1 VFPSVFC
8 KYFLYFRDLIPTLP
22 ILLGL
27 PIIQYLPYLPYLQ
40 YLLYLLYIQRF
51 TTCFPCFSWFPTSH
65 NCPDYSLG
73 VLAIAIYLFCLP
85 GSKWCYRLHN
95 TQRQSDLQ
103 QGSSIELVALQYC
116 ARVPQRFVYTTC
128 IQAPLKQA
136 DILLF
141 PISYFLHFSYLDL
154 PTFLQPRSYYVQL
167 PTQSYVIN
175 YVDPTLPTYRCPCIA
190 TCT

>member
-1 VFPSVFC
+1 VCFQVFFANIILFPLLGT
-8 KYFLYFRDLIPTLP
+8 YPTHPTLP
-22 ILLGL
+22 ILPIL
-27 PIIQYLPYLPYLQ
+27 PYPTYTTYHTYPTLQYLPYI
-40 YLLYLLYIQRF
+40 LYLLFIQRF
-51 TTCFPCFSWFPTSH
+51 TTCYPCFSWFPTSN
-65 NCPDYSLG
+65 NCPDYSLS

-136 DILLF
+136 DIFFLPISSFLLF
-141 PISYFLHFSYLDL
+141 PTSIFGLLK
-154 PTFLQPRSYYVQL
+154 
-167 PTQSYVIN
+167 
-175 YVDPTLPTYRCPCIA
+175 
-190 TCT
+190 